1 MVFAPYQWRAEH
13 GYLPPPD
20 SMPVP
25 LYFPPPPP
33 WFFPPPGPGQYAAY
47 PGPPPPPYPG
57 CGPVV
62 AVPPPK
68 SKGVKSELP
77 APPKVDTV
85 KVDKSIAE
93 LKSVAPG
100 ESCASTVAHFSEAA
114 KSKASKKSGKEK
126 PTNPAAPPSLPPGVN
141 YLFPPR
147 GEHTILHV
155 FNKSSK
161 KVWEGGYKGQKLAF
175 KMFKVATSFCV
186 KGVVENVLKI
196 EKGKGEG
203 WAVTEVVERG
213 GGEWVKVSCC
223 CGFFVGGRWEEGCDL
238 LTLWWCCRARRL
250 SMILTRRRGRWRRWD
265 GDRRGAGICRLCGWL
280 CTAFDGR
287 D

>member
-1 MVFAPYQWRAEH
+1 MAFAPYQWRADS
-13 GYLPPPD
+13 GYLPPSD

-33 WFFPPPGPGQYAAY
+33 WFFPPAPTGQYAAY

-62 AVPPPK
+62 AVPPPAPK
-68 SKGVKSELP
+68 SKGPKSELP
-77 APPKVDTV
+77 APP

-114 KSKASKKSGKEK
+114 KSKSSGSKKSGKK
-126 PTNPAAPPSLPPGVN
+126 KAAANPAAPPSLPPGVN
-141 YLFPPR
+141 YLFPPK

-213 GGEWVKVSCC
+213 GGEWVKVSLI
-223 CGFFVGGRWEEGCDL
+223 F
-238 LTLWWCCRARRL
+238 
-250 SMILTRRRGRWRRWD
+250 
-265 GDRRGAGICRLCGWL
+265 
-280 CTAFDGR
+280 
-287 D
+287 